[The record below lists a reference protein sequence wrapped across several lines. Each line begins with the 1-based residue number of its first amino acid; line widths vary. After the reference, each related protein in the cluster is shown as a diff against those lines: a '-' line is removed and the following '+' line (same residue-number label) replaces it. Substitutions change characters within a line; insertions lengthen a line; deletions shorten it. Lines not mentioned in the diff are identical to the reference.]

1 MEKLC
6 PKCCLS
12 CPHRLDVYMAL
23 LDNLE
28 QFFDLAPDENDRVDA
43 LVIHGIAAEL
53 LKECGIVNQ
62 GYNLLASALTYA
74 VLDPTLLQNLKGH
87 LYPKIASLNHT
98 TATRV
103 ERNIRTSIEGAWTH
117 GDVSVL
123 SKYFGN
129 TIMSAKGKPTN
140 LQFLLVMSDIVHK
153 RCIVPHRHPVK

>member
-1 MEKLC
+1 MERL
-6 PKCCLS
+6 PEYCLS
-12 CPHRLDVYMAL
+12 CPHRLDVYMTL
-23 LDNLE
+23 LNNLE
-28 QFFDLAPDENDRVDA
+28 QFFDLTPNEDDRVDA

-87 LYPKIASLNHT
+87 LYPKIAALNYT
-98 TATRV
+98 TAARV
-103 ERNIRTSIEGAWTH
+103 ERNIRTSIEGAWTR
-117 GDVSVL
+117 GDTSAL
-123 SKYFGN
+123 SKHFGN
-129 TIMSAKGKPTN
+129 TVMSAKGKPTN

>member
-1 MEKLC
+1 MERLY

-12 CPHRLDVYMAL
+12 CSHRLEVYIAL
-23 LDNLE
+23 LNTLE
-28 QFFDLAPDENDRVDA
+28 QFFDLTPDEDDRVDA
-43 LVIHGIAAEL
+43 LVIHGVAVEL

-74 VLDPTLLQNLKGH
+74 VLDQTLLQNLKGR
-87 LYPKIASLNHT
+87 LYPKVATAHHT

-103 ERNIRTSIEGAWTH
+103 ERNIRTSIEGAWTR
-117 GDVSVL
+117 GDTSVL

-129 TIMSAKGKPTN
+129 IILSAKGKPTN

-153 RCIVPHRHPVK
+153 RCIIPRHPVK

>member
-6 PKCCLS
+6 PECCLS

-23 LDNLE
+23 LNNLE
-28 QFFDLAPDENDRVDA
+28 QFFDLTPNEDDRVDA

-74 VLDPTLLQNLKGH
+74 VLDPTLLQNLKGR
-87 LYPKIASLNHT
+87 LYPKIAALNYT
-98 TATRV
+98 TAARV
-103 ERNIRTSIEGAWTH
+103 ERNIRTSIEGAWTR
-117 GDVSVL
+117 GDTSAL
-123 SKYFGN
+123 SKHFGN
-129 TIMSAKGKPTN
+129 TVMSAKGKPTN

-153 RCIVPHRHPVK
+153 RCIIPRHPVK